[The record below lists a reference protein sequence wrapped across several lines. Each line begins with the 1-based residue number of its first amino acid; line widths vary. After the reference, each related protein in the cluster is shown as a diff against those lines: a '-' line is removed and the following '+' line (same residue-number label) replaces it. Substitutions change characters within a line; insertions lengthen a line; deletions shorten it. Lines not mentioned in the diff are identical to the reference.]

1 MAKRNVVQEID
12 RPPSE
17 TVPRSNV
24 MKVSHNNLKEIK
36 PLTIAQNEVFKA
48 YRRGDY
54 FMTLLGSAGTG
65 KSFLAMYLG
74 LDEVLDK
81 STPYQH
87 LVIVR
92 SAVQGRDIGFTPGS
106 VEEKAAMYETPYM
119 QIAAD
124 LFSRPDAYRR
134 LVEQKHIHF
143 MVTSFMRGTTFN
155 NSVILVDEAQNM
167 HFGELST
174 IITRVGHDSKIIIC
188 GDVRQDDL
196 QFKRHEVSG
205 LRDFMRVAES
215 MKSHTGIRFTTKDI
229 VRSSLVKEFIEASE
243 KIGTA
248 S

>member
-1 MAKRNVVQEID
+1 MAKRNVVQEIE
-12 RPPSE
+12 RPAPE
-17 TVPRSNV
+17 YAPRTTTL
-24 MKVSHNNLKEIK
+24 KVSHNNLKEIK
-36 PLTIAQNEVFKA
+36 PLTMAQNEVFKA

-65 KSFLAMYLG
+65 KSFLAMYLA

-87 LVIVR
+87 LIIVR
-92 SAVQGRDIGFTPGS
+92 SAVQGRDIGFTPGT
-106 VEEKAAMYETPYM
+106 VEEKAAMYETPYT

-124 LFSRPDAYRR
+124 LLGRPDAYQR
-134 LVEQKHIHF
+134 LVEQKHIRF

-155 NSVILVDEAQNM
+155 NSVIIVDEAQNM

-205 LRDFMRVAES
+205 LGEFMQVANR
-215 MKSHTGIRFTTKDI
+215 MKSHTGIRFTINDI

-243 KIGTA
+243 RVGTA